1 MEIEIINN
9 RTNLSVNLSSY
20 VNPSGILINKFDP
33 GKVAAKF
40 NRNKAISQNGYTL
53 LSTTLEDRDINIEAT
68 IIADDRTERDTFKR
82 LIDEVLNP
90 LDTLT
95 IKYDN
100 ENVSREIQCS
110 AEETPTY
117 STDFKNNN
125 DFILNFNI
133 SFECFNP
140 FWLDQKENILNVET
154 WEGGFEF
161 EFQLSEEGIEFARKG
176 PNEVEINNQGNVEA
190 PLEIY
195 FKGPAL
201 NPSIKLNDNKFIK
214 VDRSLQD
221 DEILYIKTSFD
232 DKKVQIIKNNVQEQ
246 AYHYININS
255 TFFDLP
261 TGINKLSYS
270 TDGDYLPQ
278 QVIIKYKTHYYSI

>member
-40 NRNKAISQNGYTL
+40 NKNKSIRQNGYTL

-68 IIADDRTERDTFKR
+68 IIADDRIEIDTFKS

-100 ENVSREIQCS
+100 ENISRELQCS
-110 AEETPTY
+110 AEETPAY
-117 STDFKNNN
+117 ATDFKNNN
-125 DFILNFNI
+125 DFILKFSI

-140 FWLDQKENILNVET
+140 FWLDQKENVLNVET
-154 WEGGFEF
+154 WEGGLEF
-161 EFQLSEEGIEFARKG
+161 EFQLSEEGIEFSRKG

-261 TGINKLSYS
+261 TGISKLSYS
-270 TDGDYLPQ
+270 TEGDYLPQ